1 MFRTNSNQDRV
12 SYSDLLIPPPGYSL
26 DIAVGTTYSLDLE
39 SLTAVAIALGLKEN
53 LDSNLLQNPIC
64 MLNAIEKVSRK
75 MIVFCEAGQIKANT
89 NASALMLLL
98 EKIVVPVTLPKRR
111 NRNGY
116 PAFHPKTWLLRYVGP
131 DGDLRYR
138 FVVLSR
144 NLTFDRS
151 WDISISLDSTE
162 ELDQTDATEPIISF
176 LNFLRNQIGNDVQDF
191 RKKRSTLKELSES
204 LREVSFALNSQE
216 FGEDFMIMPLGIG
229 ADGYNME
236 DDELFRGN
244 SKFNDLVVFS
254 PFLSA
259 SVIEEWNKQTHS
271 LSDTKRILITRRSAL
286 SELRANQADQFR
298 VFVLKDDIVEG
309 EDQISEENEDKQRQ
323 DIHAKIYLMRRGSFT
338 FLYLGSMNASTAAI
352 SGNVEMVMMLKA
364 RNRYLNGEKFLEDI
378 FCGKAD
384 GPDNPFEEVTVP
396 DKTVTEAE
404 DESKKL
410 EKVIKDLCRCDISAN
425 ITKNGEKYDVEIT
438 VADDI
443 PSTWG
448 YVSIAPLRR
457 DTFIELKQKTTFK
470 ELDVLQLT
478 EFYRI
483 CVKGSETEITRV
495 IMIPTVGMPEDRESA
510 VVNSVIKDKSGFV
523 EYVAFVLGDSYLM
536 TMLEQQRLGE
546 SGIRR
551 SGTSQLPALY
561 EKMLKTAAEDP
572 DRLQEIE
579 YLLTMIKRD
588 DIIPDEFRDL
598 YATFRATLR
607 IK

>member
-12 SYSDLLIPPPGYSL
+12 SYSDLLISPPGYSL

-75 MIVFCEAGQIKANT
+75 LIVFCEAGQIKANT

-116 PAFHPKTWLLRYVGP
+116 PAFHPKTWLLRYVDP

-259 SVIEEWNKQTHS
+259 SVIEEWNKQAHS

-495 IMIPTVGMPEDRESA
+495 IMIPTVGLPEDRESA

>member
-12 SYSDLLIPPPGYSL
+12 SYSDLLISPPGYSL

-116 PAFHPKTWLLRYVGP
+116 PAFHPKTWLLRYVDP

-259 SVIEEWNKQTHS
+259 SVIEEWNKQAHS

-495 IMIPTVGMPEDRESA
+495 IMIPTVGLPEDRESA

>member
-75 MIVFCEAGQIKANT
+75 LIVFCEAGQIKANT

-116 PAFHPKTWLLRYVGP
+116 PAFHPKTWLLRYVDP

-259 SVIEEWNKQTHS
+259 SVIEEWNKQAHS